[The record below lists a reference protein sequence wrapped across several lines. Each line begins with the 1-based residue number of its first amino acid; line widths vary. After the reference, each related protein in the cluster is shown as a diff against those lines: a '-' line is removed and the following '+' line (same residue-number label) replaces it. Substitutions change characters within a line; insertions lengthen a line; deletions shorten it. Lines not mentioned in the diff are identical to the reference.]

1 MTARRHQT
9 SLAVMAMFNLVKG
22 ALLILVGLGLLK
34 LMYADIATLFSRLI
48 ETLPLDAELGSFR
61 RWF

>member
-48 ETLPLDAELGSFR
+48 EAFHLNANS
-61 RWF
+61 